1 MTFAVKPKICRGEV
15 TQAPSE
21 PGKNRV
27 QRRKGGFF
35 NNEKGELMREMR
47 IDFREKMGRQYR
59 IANVPFAAGGTPAF
73 LCCAAPFHLFTFPPF
88 HFSTFTP
95 FNL

>member
-1 MTFAVKPKICRGEV
+1 
-15 TQAPSE
+15 
-21 PGKNRV
+21 
-27 QRRKGGFF
+27 
-35 NNEKGELMREMR
+35 MREMR